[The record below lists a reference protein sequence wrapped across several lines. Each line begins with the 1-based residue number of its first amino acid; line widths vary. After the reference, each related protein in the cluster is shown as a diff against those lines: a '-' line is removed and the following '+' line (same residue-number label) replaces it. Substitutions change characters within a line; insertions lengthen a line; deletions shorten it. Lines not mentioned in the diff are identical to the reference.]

1 MEERAREAEDTV
13 KQLEEKNKQ
22 LEKQLEEERN
32 KNSILEAQLKYIQF
46 KEGKG
51 ETGDFMQDLPEE
63 AQNEISLLAKQ
74 ITRTEELEL
83 QLQKKDEEILGLI
96 HLNEEQSSRNVNDK
110 LEIIDLRY
118 RSRAEV
124 ECEAVN
130 RLREALTNE
139 KYEYIN

>member
-13 KQLEEKNKQ
+13 KQLEENNKQ
-22 LEKQLEEERN
+22 LEKQLEEERD

-51 ETGDFMQDLPEE
+51 ETGDFIQDLPEE
-63 AQNEISLLAKQ
+63 AQNEISLLARQ
-74 ITRTEELEL
+74 IARTKELEL

-96 HLNEEQSSRNVNDK
+96 HLNEEQNSRNVNDK

-139 KYEYIN
+139 K